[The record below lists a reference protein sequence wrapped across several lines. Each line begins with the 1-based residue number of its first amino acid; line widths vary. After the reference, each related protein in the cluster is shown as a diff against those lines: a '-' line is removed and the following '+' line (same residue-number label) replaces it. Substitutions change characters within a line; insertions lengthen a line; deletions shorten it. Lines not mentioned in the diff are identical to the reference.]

1 MGSRKICPGFISEK
15 YAVSGLKLK
24 SIWLVRFDAI
34 KDSKGRL
41 KLQMTNTRL
50 LKFGG
55 GLCPSSACSFK
66 DCARLVLQCQNNI
79 KS

>member
-1 MGSRKICPGFISEK
+1 MGSRKICPGFEK

-55 GLCPSSACSFK
+55 GLCPSSARSFK